1 MSGLERHKDE
11 ADPKEP
17 TEVCGADDEG
27 HMMVKAG
34 QADHTRDT
42 QKHESE
48 SNSHDY
54 VEVKAESAK
63 HKRPENLI
71 TLW

>member
-1 MSGLERHKDE
+1 MSGLDRHKDE
-11 ADPKEP
+11 ADPKES

-48 SNSHDY
+48 SNSHDD

>member
-1 MSGLERHKDE
+1 MCR
-11 ADPKEP
+11 
-17 TEVCGADDEG
+17 ADDEG

-48 SNSHDY
+48 SNSHDN

>member
-1 MSGLERHKDE
+1 
-11 ADPKEP
+11 
-17 TEVCGADDEG
+17 
-27 HMMVKAG
+27 MVKAG

-48 SNSHDY
+48 SNSHDD

-71 TLW
+71 TLWGKLRMLSIKRSGNLLRKQKKLSTLGHS